1 MAEGAL
7 PATLGALLRH
17 VRRALEEAGVTDAGL
32 DARLIV
38 EHAAGASRTD
48 LVTDSGRPIGHAQ
61 VEAARTMLARRLA
74 GEPVHRIL
82 GSREFY
88 GLRLALSAGTLE
100 PRPDTEALVEAA
112 LPFARR
118 AADRHGACRILDLG
132 TGTGAVALALLAQE
146 PRAQAVASDISPDA
160 LATAAANADMTG
172 VAPRFTAV
180 RSDWFGGIEGRF
192 HLIVSNPPYIA
203 SSEIAM
209 LAKEVREHDPRAA
222 LDGGA
227 DGLDAYRAIAAG
239 APAHLETD
247 GVVAVEIGIGQEA
260 DVEALFATQGFGL
273 ASTARDLGDVL
284 RALVFAR

>member
-1 MAEGAL
+1 MQGA
-7 PATLGALLRH
+7 PATLGELMRH
-17 VRRALEEAGVTDAGL
+17 ARRRLAAAGIDNAGL
-32 DARLIV
+32 DARLLV
-38 EHAAGASRTD
+38 EHFTGTTLTDAVARPDMPVDANAA
-48 LVTDSGRPIGHAQ
+48 AQ
-61 VEAARTMLARRLA
+61 IEAALSRRAA

-112 LPFARR
+112 LPFAKR

-132 TGTGAVALALLAQE
+132 TGTGAVALALLANE
-146 PRAQAVASDISPDA
+146 PRAEALASDISPDA

-180 RSDWFGGIEGRF
+180 RSDWFGRIEGRF
-192 HLIVSNPPYIA
+192 HLVVSNPPYIA

-209 LAKEVREHDPRAA
+209 LAKEVREHDPRVA
-222 LDGGA
+222 LDGGG

-239 APAHLETD
+239 APAHLEAD
-247 GVVAVEIGIGQEA
+247 GVAAVEIGIGQET
-260 DVEALFATQGFGL
+260 DVEALFAAQGLRLVG
-273 ASTARDLGDVL
+273 TARDLADVL

>member
-7 PATLGALLRH
+7 PARLGPLVRH
-17 VRRALEEAGVTDAGL
+17 VRQSLEAAGVTDAGL

-38 EHAAGASRTD
+38 EHATGASRTD
-48 LVTDSGRPIGHAQ
+48 LVTDPGRPLGHAQ
-61 VEAARTMLARRLA
+61 VEAAGAMLARRLA

-88 GLRLALSAGTLE
+88 GLRLALSAGRLE

-112 LPFARR
+112 LPFAKR

-132 TGTGAVALALLAQE
+132 TGTGAVALALLANE
-146 PRAQAVASDISPDA
+146 PRAEALASDISPDA

-180 RSDWFGGIEGRF
+180 RSDWFGRIEGRF
-192 HLIVSNPPYIA
+192 HLVVSNPPYIA

-209 LAKEVREHDPRAA
+209 LAKEVREHDPRVA
-222 LDGGA
+222 LDGGG

-247 GVVAVEIGIGQEA
+247 GVVAVEIGIGQET
-260 DVEALFATQGFGL
+260 DVEALFAAQGLGL
-273 ASTARDLGDVL
+273 ARTARDLGDVL
-284 RALVFAR
+284 RVLVFAR